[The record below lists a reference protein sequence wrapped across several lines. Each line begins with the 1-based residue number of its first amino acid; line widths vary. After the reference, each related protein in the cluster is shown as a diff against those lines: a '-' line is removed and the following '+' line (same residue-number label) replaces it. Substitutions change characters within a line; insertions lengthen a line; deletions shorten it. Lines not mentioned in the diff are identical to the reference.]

1 MKVHRHCE
9 GSEIP
14 LQCRYFV
21 MVWYI
26 SEVTDVINHMSSR
39 YDPDHEGLFYAGD
52 VLHTPIVTDP

>member
-1 MKVHRHCE
+1 MSV
-9 GSEIP
+9 
-14 LQCRYFV
+14 FV

-39 YDPDHEGLFYAGD
+39 YDPEHEGLFYAGG